1 MDSSSKRHT
10 RINPDPGQETPIEDP
25 EKTLKS
31 KNQSNHPK
39 TPILQRSITLSPEPV
54 KTVDGI
60 KFDLKF
66 EQSLFRSKSDSDLG
80 GVVIDI
86 PGLNTLI
93 PKDFTS
99 FSKKYSCIFWDSLL
113 EEVKGILEYLE
124 KHKDFSPL
132 NFLLQKE
139 LEKLSK
145 DS

>member
-1 MDSSSKRHT
+1 M
-10 RINPDPGQETPIEDP
+10 
-25 EKTLKS
+25 
-31 KNQSNHPK
+31 
-39 TPILQRSITLSPEPV
+39 
-54 KTVDGI
+54 
-60 KFDLKF
+60 
-66 EQSLFRSKSDSDLG
+66 FRSKSDSDLG

-139 LEKLSK
+139 IEKLSK
-145 DS
+145 DSQTVTSVNTLKGSRGKVLGIYQKV